1 MKKKT
6 DYPDEHSITI
16 KADTTAFDAALKS
29 ANDSA
34 KDFGR
39 TFTSTIKTA
48 IMTGKNFEKV
58 LNDIALR
65 ISKMALN
72 KALAPIEGAISNLM
86 GSFLSSLSTPQPFA
100 KGGAFSQ
107 NGIVTAPTL
116 FGFGGKTGVMGEAG
130 PEAVM
135 PLTRGADGRLG
146 VAAAGAG
153 AKSVNVVF
161 NVNANDAASFNKSE
175 SQITAMLARA
185 VMRGQ
190 RNL

>member
-6 DYPDEHSITI
+6 DYPNEHSVAI
-16 KADTTAFDAALKS
+16 KADTTAFDTALKS
-29 ANDSA
+29 ANDST

-39 TFTSTIKTA
+39 TFTSTIKSA
-48 IMTGKNFEKV
+48 IISGKSFEKT
-58 LNDIALR
+58 LQAIALR

-72 KALAPIEGAISNLM
+72 KALAPIEGAISNAM
-86 GSFLSSLSTPQPFA
+86 SSFITSLTTPQPFA

-107 NGIVTAPTL
+107 NGIITAPTL

-146 VAAAGAG
+146 VAAAGA
-153 AKSVNVVF
+153 SRQPVNVVF

-175 SQITAMLARA
+175 SQVTAMLARA